1 MMGGWL
7 KLRDLARGDFIKKL
21 NDYYFHLL
29 TRWEN
34 GSEYLIKNPNNERA
48 LQLYK
53 GITNELKLLQE
64 LKKFL

>member
-1 MMGGWL
+1 M
-7 KLRDLARGDFIKKL
+7 RDSARGDFVKKL

-64 LKKFL
+64 LKKILW

>member
-53 GITNELKLLQE
+53 GITNELKLL
-64 LKKFL
+64 